1 MLLNRQSAGNKKTI
15 GVPGAHVRAGATWGP
30 VVFDFSAYDYTYCT
44 RFTNDF
50 QTDTILGVDNHV
62 M

>member
-30 VVFDFSAYDYTYCT
+30 VVFDFFGLRLNLLYTIY
-44 RFTNDF
+44 
-50 QTDTILGVDNHV
+50 Q
-62 M
+62 